1 MKTKLHINGRAI
13 FTTILLLFSA
23 AFTLVKA
30 ETAYALWC
38 SSTATMYFT
47 TSTIP
52 FKAGQTYDGATIT
65 NVWSGNL
72 VESSGIQPQWNFT
85 TSTITAQQFYACTGN
100 NVNVRKG
107 PGKQYGVIR
116 QIWKGCGVG
125 DGFVDCEHETGNY
138 VIEYRGKKRNGF
150 ILVAVLGEGINIE
163 GWISAQYLR
172 PICRHCDG
180 YPKTYDSCDAENP
193 KLLYTCRYC
202 RGRGY

>member
-1 MKTKLHINGRAI
+1 MKTDVSFERSAREYENLYRKVLEKCLEEFFTEIPKNDCPYFHIGSDEVHIEDPKGFMRWIEN
-13 FTTILLLFSA
+13 LME
-23 AFTLVKA
+23 K
-30 ETAYALWC
+30 
-38 SSTATMYFT
+38 
-47 TSTIP
+47 
-52 FKAGQTYDGATIT
+52 YDR
-65 NVWSGNL
+65 
-72 VESSGIQPQWNFT
+72 QPIAWD
-85 TSTITAQQFYACTGN
+85 
-100 NVNVRKG
+100 
-107 PGKQYGVIR
+107 PGLPASDKVIR

-125 DGFVDCEHETGNY
+125 DGFEDCDHETGNY

-202 RGRGY
+202 HGRGY